1 MRSAIINVNIVIRG
15 YPGKATMGWSNP
27 KGACLDMYALDP
39 PTRFVGAVYVI
50 VGVFSEKFSCSVSR

>member
-39 PTRFVGAVYVI
+39 PTRFVGAV
-50 VGVFSEKFSCSVSR
+50 